1 MVASVF
7 NYAKDYDIPMTTI
20 TFTPHFD
27 EKKGRVVKGDC
38 LAHSGWNKKK
48 IFCKKLV
55 SDINSRA
62 WMIDLKKAGF
72 YVIDIDV
79 KNGKTAK
86 DVLLPIAWKR
96 LNETSDFI
104 VETGS
109 GGLHCYYKIPS
120 CLEEGKL
127 SKRIKASNFQDWFIE
142 EDIADVD
149 ILAGDCSIITPGSSY
164 SYDGKLYE
172 YKIIKGK
179 SYEDVDECEFTWK
192 HLHSLIFT
200 SNSELALNKEIK
212 DSPIIEEEIQ
222 LHISNIPN
230 IDTNWNTWYRMAQLL
245 FNIGCSFEVFDNW
258 SQLNKNYNSKTTSQ
272 LWRGLK
278 RGSGFTIG
286 TLLYLSKEA
295 NIIEYER
302 IRSLYKVNK
311 IIIND
316 DKEAGDLL
324 YNELKDSIIYCNC
337 TFYNKF
343 NNVWY
348 SDKDALE
355 HQLRHYVM
363 NSNLYLNGKEP
374 TPYSGRVNNARNAA
388 IVIMDNAIANRNDNF
403 ENMLFESSRG
413 KILFNNG
420 YCDMKKGTF
429 HNCDDISFDKSIIFT
444 EKISYDF
451 DISKTND
458 KNEQSIKKRLFVEP
472 FDDIGEYYLLKIA
485 RGLAGDSEKK
495 FIAGI
500 GSSNTGKSALSSA
513 LNHTA
518 GGYIGTWNG
527 ANMCYKSNSQ
537 SDEAQKQRW
546 IYLLRFKRIIISNE
560 LTIGGLGLD
569 GNILKKLSN
578 GGLDTLV
585 AREHC
590 SNEKQFKIGF
600 LPILFAQDLD
610 VIKPCDDAVMNRLR
624 AINYKKVYVEEP
636 SNEFELKIDTNF
648 ENEIQTLEFRMAF
661 ISLLIKTYTTWN
673 KEGRNEEEPECVKIA
688 VKEIVGTDTNII
700 DAFLND
706 YEITNNEDDF
716 IKSDDIT
723 KWLKISKKLVTL
735 TKFGLEM
742 NKYCKINKFENIN
755 SGKFKKIGGKSYRG
769 WTGIR
774 FIEEEIDCPVTTV
787 RY

>member
-1 MVASVF
+1 MIASIF
-7 NYAKDYDIPMTTI
+7 RYAKDNDIPMTSI
-20 TFTPHFD
+20 TFNPYFD
-27 EKKGRVVKGDC
+27 EKKGRVIKGSC
-38 LAHSGWNKKK
+38 LSHAGWNKKK
-48 IFCKKLV
+48 TYCKKLV
-55 SDINSRA
+55 SDVDSRA

-72 YVIDIDV
+72 YVIDVDV

-86 DVLLPIAWKR
+86 DVLAPKAWQL

-120 CLEEGKL
+120 DLEEGKL
-127 SKRIKASNFQDWFIE
+127 CKSIKFSNCQDWFVE
-142 EDIADVD
+142 EGIADID

-179 SYEDVDECEFTWK
+179 SYEDVNESEFTWD
-192 HLHSLIFT
+192 HLRSYIFT
-200 SNSELALNKEIK
+200 SNTEIALNKEVK
-212 DSPIIEEEIQ
+212 DKPITEEEIQ
-222 LHISNIPN
+222 LHINNIPN
-230 IDTNWNTWYRMAQLL
+230 TDTNWDKWYRMAQLL

-258 SQLNKNYNSKTTSQ
+258 SQLNKDYNSKTTSQ

-278 RGSGFTIG
+278 RGTGFTIG

-311 IIIND
+311 IIIKD

-324 YNELKDSIIYCNC
+324 YDELKDSIIYCNG
-337 TFYNKF
+337 TFYNKV

-363 NSNLYLNGKEP
+363 NSNLYLDGKEP

-403 ENMLFESSRG
+403 ENILFESSRG
-413 KILFNNG
+413 KVLFNNG
-420 YCDMKKGTF
+420 YYDMKKGTF
-429 HNCDDISFDKSIIFT
+429 HNCDDISFNQSIVFT

-451 DISKTND
+451 DSSISND
-458 KNEQSIKKRLFVEP
+458 MYEQSIKNRLFIEP

-495 FIAGI
+495 FVAGI

-527 ANMCYKSNSQ
+527 ANMCYKVNTQ

-560 LTIGGLGLD
+560 LTIGSLGLD

-610 VIKPCDDAVMNRLR
+610 VIRPCDDAVMNRLR
-624 AINYKKVYVEEP
+624 AINYKKVYVQDP

-661 ISLLIKTYTTWN
+661 ISLLFKTYYTWHKN
-673 KEGRNEEEPECVKIA
+673 GRSEEEPDCVKVA

-716 IKSDDIT
+716 IKSDDIG
-723 KWLKISKKLVTL
+723 KWLKTSRRLVTP

-742 NKYCKINKFENIN
+742 NKYCKIKKFENVG
-755 SGKFKKIGGKSYRG
+755 SSKFKKIGGKSFRG

-774 FIEEEIDCPVTTV
+774 IIEEDIQCPVNTIK
-787 RY
+787 Y